1 MRPLLL
7 AFDWLMSALAF
18 IAGIIMVSIFFGVI
32 LDVTIRDFG
41 YQSPRAI
48 QPLAEFGLLYITML
62 GSPWLLRRKGM
73 IIVESLRMVMPGGA
87 RRVFEIAVYVAC
99 VAVCAILTWYAM
111 YQLIESWETS
121 AADQRAITVP
131 LVYAYAPMVIGFLL
145 MGIEFARL
153 LISGDTIYGQ
163 SATER
168 EVV

>member
-1 MRPLLL
+1 MRPLLRAYDGL
-7 AFDWLMSALAF
+7 TSALAL
-18 IAGIIMVSIFFGVI
+18 IAGLIMVSIFIGVV

-73 IIVESLRMVMPGGA
+73 IIVESLRMALPSGV
-87 RRVFEIAVYVAC
+87 RRVFELITYAVC
-99 VAVCAILTWYAM
+99 TAVCAILSWYAM
-111 YQLIESWETS
+111 SQALLSWETAS
-121 AADQRAITVP
+121 ADQRAIEIP
-131 LVYAYAPMVIGFLL
+131 LYYAYAPMFLGFFL

-153 LISGDTIYGQ
+153 LFSGDTIYGQ

>member
-1 MRPLLL
+1 MQPLIRAYDLL
-7 AFDWLMSALAF
+7 TSALALV
-18 IAGIIMVSIFFGVI
+18 AGVIMVLIFIGVVF
-32 LDVTIRDFG
+32 DVTIRDFG

-73 IIVESLRMVMPGGA
+73 IIVESMRMVMPAGV
-87 RRVFEIAVYVAC
+87 RRVFELTVYAVCTV
-99 VAVCAILTWYAM
+99 VCAILAWYALS
-111 YQLIESWETS
+111 QALLSWDS
-121 AADQRAITVP
+121 ASADQRAIEIP
-131 LVYAYAPMVIGFLL
+131 LYYAYAPMFLGFFL

-153 LISGDTIYGQ
+153 LVGGDTIYGQ

>member
-1 MRPLLL
+1 MRPLLR
-7 AFDWLMSALAF
+7 AYDWLMSALAA

-32 LDVTIRDFG
+32 LDVTLRDFG

-73 IIVESLRMVMPGGA
+73 IIVESLRMMMPGGP
-87 RRVFEIAVYVAC
+87 RRVFEIFAYLTC
-99 VAVCAILTWYAM
+99 ITVCAILTWYSV
-111 YQLIESWETS
+111 YQFIESWQTN

-131 LVYAYAPMVIGFLL
+131 LTYAYAPMAIGFFL
-145 MGIEFARL
+145 MGVEFLHL
-153 LISGDTIYGQ
+153 LVSGDTIYGQ
-163 SATER
+163 SASER